1 MSQRPPLPTHT
12 QTSNSPCRQQ
22 LVCTQP
28 SPDGLL
34 GRPGISLA
42 RENGYQ
48 HLTSR
53 LAARLSQ
60 FNVAD
65 AQQSSQLPDAID
77 IDSLLE
83 LFEGQARGSSSS
95 VTNVEAP
102 DTKPNRFMSTLTKSL
117 DDLVDQLQQAG
128 DTQRE
133 RNSRQ
138 NDQIERITAGL
149 ANTEATIDSWAKLM
163 FNSGSSNENGA

>member
-42 RENGYQ
+42 PENGYQ

-60 FNVAD
+60 FNIAD
-65 AQQSSQLPDAID
+65 AQQSSQSSESID
-77 IDSLLE
+77 IHRLLA
-83 LFEGQARGSSSS
+83 LFEEQARDSSSS
-95 VTNVEAP
+95 VANIETP
-102 DTKPNRFMSTLTKSL
+102 GTKRNRSMSTLTKSL

-128 DTQRE
+128 ETQRE

-149 ANTEATIDSWAKLM
+149 ANTEATIDSLAKLI
-163 FNSGSSNENGA
+163 FSSGSRN